1 MDIINVTE
9 KLLPQIE
16 ALEQVCF
23 SVPWTREQLRTQ
35 LGERQIFLAAVEG
48 EQVVGYVGLMYVL
61 DEGYISNVA
70 VAPEHRRRGLAR
82 QLLAELERRCRAL
95 QLAFM
100 TLEVRA
106 SNTPAIALYESRGFR
121 QVGRRKNY
129 YKNPAEDAILMTLEL

>member
-9 KLLPQIE
+9 DMLPQIE

-23 SVPWTREQLRTQ
+23 SVPWTREQLRSQ
-35 LGERQIFLAAVEG
+35 LGERQIFLAAVEE
-48 EQVVGYVGLMYVL
+48 EQVAGYVGLMYVL

-70 VAPEHRRRGLAR
+70 VSPDCRRRGIAR
-82 QLLAELERRCRAL
+82 RLLAELERRCRAL
-95 QLAFM
+95 ELAFM

-121 QVGRRKNY
+121 SVGRRKNY
-129 YKNPAEDAILMTLEL
+129 YKNPAEDAILMTLEF